1 MNVGILI
8 SIFFNTLLFFSIL
21 ISITIG
27 LSLIFGVLGILNLA
41 HGAFY
46 TLGAY
51 VAISLFSYF
60 TNVPPIIYY
69 ILFFIA
75 SIIVGIIGMWVEPTL
90 LRRVYKLPDEY
101 QLLLTF
107 SLSLVILDIIRYFW
121 GVMPYYHYE
130 FFAMLGNSE
139 IAGTIYPNYYLIA
152 IATVIL
158 LLILLYFLLFKT
170 KIGLLIRAASMDK
183 EMAISLGINVK
194 TLYPLVFAL
203 GIFLCAM
210 GGALAIPYS
219 AITLGIGSEVTAI
232 AFAITAMGGLGSL
245 KGAILGSLI
254 VGFVRALG
262 VFYFPEIELVVIYIL
277 MFIILSI
284 KPYGLCGRYERRV

>member
-1 MNVGILI
+1 MFTEILI
-8 SIFFNTLLFFSIL
+8 PLLFNTLLFFSIL
-21 ISITIG
+21 VSITLG

-51 VAISLFSYF
+51 IAILLFSYF
-60 TNVPPIIYY
+60 TNASPILYY
-69 ILFFIA
+69 ILLFTA
-75 SIIVGIIGMWVEPTL
+75 SLIVGVIGMWIEPTL
-90 LRRVYKLPDEY
+90 LRSVYKLPDEY

-107 SLSLVILDIIRYFW
+107 SLSLIILDIIRYFF

-130 FFAMLGNSE
+130 FFAMLGSSE
-139 IAGTIYPNYYLIA
+139 VAEVVYPNYYVIA
-152 IATVIL
+152 IVTVL
-158 LLILLYFLLFKT
+158 LLLLLLYFLLFKT

-183 EMAISLGINVK
+183 EMAISLGINIK

-210 GGALAIPYS
+210 GGALITPYS
-219 AITLGIGSEVTAI
+219 AITLGVGSEITTI

-245 KGAILGSLI
+245 KGALLGSLI

-284 KPYGLCGRYERRV
+284 RPYGLCGKYERRV